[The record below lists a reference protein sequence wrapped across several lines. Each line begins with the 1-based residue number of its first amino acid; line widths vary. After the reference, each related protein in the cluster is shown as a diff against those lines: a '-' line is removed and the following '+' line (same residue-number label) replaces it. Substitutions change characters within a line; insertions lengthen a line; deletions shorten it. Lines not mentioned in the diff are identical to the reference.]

1 MHRPLICVLVALLV
15 GMLAAACGSANAAQP
30 IVPVVNETASAQMP
44 ANRTVET
51 THEPQAVVLPTPQVQ
66 PARNGY
72 YQDDDGLRLAI
83 AQVQTQGIPNPT
95 DEDRVR
101 QYVVLTLTLTNY
113 ADPPKDVTGFPF
125 AVWLVDDAAREEYA
139 PDISAPY
146 TNALWDAIDKL
157 NKGTVKKLL
166 KNQTIRGE
174 LFFRTPLGADQFSL
188 VWQPDARRQ
197 WVLQL
202 PRLR

>member
-1 MHRPLICVLVALLV
+1 MRVLVALLF
-15 GMLAAACGSANAAQP
+15 GLLAAACGSANAAQP
-30 IVPVVNETASAQMP
+30 IVPVVNETARAQMP
-44 ANRTVET
+44 PNGTIEK
-51 THEPQAVVLPTPQVQ
+51 THEPQAVVLPTPEVQ
-66 PARNGY
+66 PAPNGY
-72 YQDDDGLRLAI
+72 YQDDDGLRFAI
-83 AQVQTQGIPNPT
+83 AQVQTQRIPNPT
-95 DEDRVR
+95 DEDRVQ

-139 PDISAPY
+139 SDISAPY
-146 TNALWDAIDKL
+146 TNALWNAIDQL
-157 NKGTVKKLL
+157 NKGTVKQLG

-174 LFFRTPLGADQFSL
+174 LFFRAPLGVEQFNL

-197 WVLQL
+197 WILQL

>member
-1 MHRPLICVLVALLV
+1 MRVVVALLFV
-15 GMLAAACGSANAAQP
+15 LLATACGSVNAAQP
-30 IVPVVNETASAQMP
+30 IVPLVNETA
-44 ANRTVET
+44 RTPIT
-51 THEPQAVVLPTPQVQ
+51 PSIATAKTREPQAVVLPTPQVQ
-66 PARNGY
+66 PAPNGH

-83 AQVQTQGIPNPT
+83 AQVQTQRIPNPT
-95 DEDRVR
+95 DEDRVQ

-113 ADPPKDVTGFPF
+113 GDAPKDVTGFPF
-125 AVWLVDDAAREEYA
+125 AVWLVDDAARAEYA

-166 KNQTIRGE
+166 KNRTIRGE
-174 LFFRTPLGADQFSL
+174 LFFRVPLGVEQFNL

-197 WVLQL
+197 WLLRL
-202 PRLR
+202 PKLR

>member
-1 MHRPLICVLVALLV
+1 
-15 GMLAAACGSANAAQP
+15 MLAAACGSANAAQP
-30 IVPVVNETASAQMP
+30 IVPVVNETARAPMH
-44 ANRTVET
+44 ANDAIEKTR
-51 THEPQAVVLPTPQVQ
+51 EPQAAVLPTPQVQ
-66 PARNGY
+66 PAPNGY
-72 YQDDDGLRLAI
+72 YQDDDGLRLAV

-125 AVWLVDDAAREEYA
+125 AVWLVDGAAREEYA

-174 LFFRTPLGADQFSL
+174 LFFRTPLGADQFRL
-188 VWQPDARRQ
+188 IWQPDARRQ